1 MAGGSGQC
9 VPVAITGRGGDQNV
23 RAVDEVPD
31 KLVLIFQE
39 PAENWLIYLQLSPR
53 CIKKMSSRFVFGR
66 NSYLDV
72 LTCAYQTFSGSLD
85 ALVLGPAD
93 LTPSLCPLPLSLPPS
108 RGNPLR
114 VQAGSF
120 TLAHYIFYQ
129 IFCLNTRV
137 LSAPH
142 EAQAF
147 ETQKLSI
154 HSSLLSSL

>member
-9 VPVAITGRGGDQNV
+9 VPVAITGSGGQDV

-53 CIKKMSSRFVFGR
+53 CIKKMSSRFGFGR

-72 LTCAYQTFSGSLD
+72 LSCAYQIFSGSLD

-93 LTPSLCPLPLSLPPS
+93 LTASLCPLPLSLPPS
-108 RGNPLR
+108 LGNPLS

-120 TLAHYIFYQ
+120 TLTHYIFCQ
-129 IFCLNTRV
+129 IFCRNTRV